1 MKSPLEFCRGFL
13 YNVQV
18 HECRCDG
25 MVDVTDS
32 KSVGGDTVWVRV
44 PPPAPSGRN
53 NLDILSA
60 KLRVPGGCDLLFFKF
75 SSCGEW
81 IFSSNLSNWTDLN
94 FPFPAVCGKSG
105 KSALFQR
112 GKQGKLPSKLYTK
125 FRASVCWLSQSHQ
138 RGALFRCTRFKK
150 GAIAHHTFTSRS
162 NQVCSGLF
170 FYRRILIWI
179 SKTIWRSS
187 ATSRKWPSV

>member
-1 MKSPLEFCRGFL
+1 M
-13 YNVQV
+13 
-18 HECRCDG
+18 
-25 MVDVTDS
+25 
-32 KSVGGDTVWVRV
+32 
-44 PPPAPSGRN
+44 
-53 NLDILSA
+53 DILSA

-81 IFSSNLSNWTDLN
+81 IFSSNSSNWADLN
-94 FPFPAVCGKSG
+94 SSFPDVCGENEKN
-105 KSALFQR
+105 ALFQR
-112 GKQGKLPSKLYTK
+112 EKQGKLPSKLYTK

-138 RGALFRCTRFKK
+138 RGALFQFQIQKGRF
-150 GAIAHHTFTSRS
+150 AHHTFTCRS
-162 NQVCSGLF
+162 DQVCPGLF

>member
-1 MKSPLEFCRGFL
+1 M
-13 YNVQV
+13 
-18 HECRCDG
+18 
-25 MVDVTDS
+25 
-32 KSVGGDTVWVRV
+32 
-44 PPPAPSGRN
+44 
-53 NLDILSA
+53 DILSA

-81 IFSSNLSNWTDLN
+81 IFSSNSSNWADLN
-94 FPFPAVCGKSG
+94 FSFPDVCGETEKN
-105 KSALFQR
+105 ALFQR
-112 GKQGKLPSKLYTK
+112 EKQGKLPSKLYTK